1 MSPKKVALLQ
11 IVLALG
17 FAAVMLG
24 AEQIFGEQS
33 EWIRNL
39 LIAVWW
45 VPFSYLCVKGS
56 RPCCSKRNHEDGC

>member
-24 AEQIFGEQS
+24 AEQILASSPNGFG
-33 EWIRNL
+33 I
-39 LIAVWW
+39 
-45 VPFSYLCVKGS
+45 F
-56 RPCCSKRNHEDGC
+56 